1 MSFTQ
6 FLCFLVFH
14 IWSYDRFN
22 CLKWNSGRQ
31 PGAFKRV
38 MTSTLFSHTQ
48 YSYLAT
54 LPLLVIF
61 SIAFTIIKYKEGY
74 VIAPHGQIIPKPT
87 EFYDKVNE
95 RWILPLYFVFSIAWA
110 FELVVAI
117 LGMPLTTLVS
127 RRNLDMCQAWIFLVG
142 SSASTSTTLLFLY
155 VLARFP
161 LFVRRI
167 KDDGAEPDVVIR
179 LVMFY
184 QLNLG
189 RVIFRFLF
197 TLPLFVLALDGVQGN
212 HNVNRNSF
220 WSDFLL
226 AMGGIGCFVSS
237 AITLLIFFPRSLTHE
252 LGYTAKAQPQEEVIK
267 ASSAALDNAPPPSL
281 HHRHTPS
288 SPKATPHSAPLT
300 PDQPMPISRSPSLSS
315 EDPHEATPEYE
326 LEDPH
331 SYDEHPHVRMWNL
344 HDAAVQEIPYSET
357 PYVFD
362 HQSRGWVSRAQQE
375 GNASPS
381 NLHPYVRTFTSPIDL
396 VDLEED
402 ERRHMHR
409 A

>member
-1 MSFTQ
+1 MSNGSPTAFLLWSILSSL

-38 MTSTLFSHTQ
+38 MT

-110 FELVVAI
+110 FELITHLEELTFWLFLLHQGPKKREWFDSWEFKLWYTGSVVAI

-212 HNVNRNSF
+212 HNVNRNSLVPYKY
-220 WSDFLL
+220 SLINFLL

-288 SPKATPHSAPLT
+288 SPKAT
-300 PDQPMPISRSPSLSS
+300 
-315 EDPHEATPEYE
+315 
-326 LEDPH
+326 
-331 SYDEHPHVRMWNL
+331 
-344 HDAAVQEIPYSET
+344 
-357 PYVFD
+357 
-362 HQSRGWVSRAQQE
+362 
-375 GNASPS
+375 
-381 NLHPYVRTFTSPIDL
+381 
-396 VDLEED
+396 
-402 ERRHMHR
+402 
-409 A
+409 